1 MKTLTKKETQT
12 ATHNKQA
19 QILKKSKKKSSS
31 ITYTNTMHAT
41 RKESKERQRQT
52 NSDTYTNGTQDN
64 NTYFKHTRI
73 EEEETK
79 HVSHF
84 ICHH

>member
-1 MKTLTKKETQT
+1 
-12 ATHNKQA
+12 
-19 QILKKSKKKSSS
+19 
-31 ITYTNTMHAT
+31 MHAT

-84 ICHH
+84 ICHHY